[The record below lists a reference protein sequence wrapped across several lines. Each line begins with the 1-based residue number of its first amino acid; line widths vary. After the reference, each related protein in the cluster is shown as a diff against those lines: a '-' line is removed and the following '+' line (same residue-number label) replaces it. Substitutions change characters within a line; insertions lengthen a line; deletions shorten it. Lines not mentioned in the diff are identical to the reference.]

1 MRILSGEA
9 GAALVTALM
18 LTMLSLVVAL
28 TLLYTVTAGTR
39 ISASQ
44 KRYRSALS
52 AAHGGVQLVTRVIIP
67 RLLQLNPQTQT
78 SLQDDFSLIGLRLPG
93 YGCLQQKLISPTASW
108 HGCSEAQA
116 NADPADAPDLT
127 FTLGSTLASDP
138 GYQVVVKIVDAVPG
152 NSDASGGNDLL
163 ESGSAVSGKDEI
175 IRPQHVPGM
184 YSISVQG
191 AGEVSR
197 EKARLSL
204 LYAY

>member
-1 MRILSGEA
+1 MRMLSGEA

-18 LTMLSLVVAL
+18 LTMLSLVIAL

-44 KRYRSALS
+44 KRYRSAL
-52 AAHGGVQLVTRVIIP
+52 AAAQGGVELATGEIIP
-67 RLLQLNPQTQT
+67 RLMQLEPSTRTTLQN
-78 SLQDDFSLIGLRLPG
+78 DFALIGLKLPG
-93 YGCLQQKLISPTASW
+93 YGCLQQKLSSPTAAW
-108 HGCSEAQA
+108 TACSAAQT

-127 FTLGSTLASDP
+127 FTLGSTLSFDQ
-138 GYQVVVKIVDAVPG
+138 GYRVAVKIVDAVPG
-152 NSDASGGNDLL
+152 NSDVSGGNDLL
-163 ESGSAVSGKDEI
+163 ESGNSVSGKEEA

-191 AGEVSR
+191 AGGSAR